1 MTKKKDGTKAAA
13 DDTTGT
19 YVFDKKLGKVVKV
32 SSRVPRV
39 SSKGQGGSFDDMPSG
54 GAGDGCAGCP
64 SGGSC
69 GMGGMGG
76 MGGGFGGDF

>member
-1 MTKKKDGTKAAA
+1 MTKKSHPQNDSKT

-19 YVFDKKLGKVVKV
+19 YIFDKNLGKVVKV
-32 SSRVPRV
+32 SSKVPGV
-39 SSKGQGGSFDDMPSG
+39 SAKGKGGGFDDMSAG
-54 GAGDGCAGCP
+54 GGCEGCP

-76 MGGGFGGDF
+76 MGGGDFGGGF